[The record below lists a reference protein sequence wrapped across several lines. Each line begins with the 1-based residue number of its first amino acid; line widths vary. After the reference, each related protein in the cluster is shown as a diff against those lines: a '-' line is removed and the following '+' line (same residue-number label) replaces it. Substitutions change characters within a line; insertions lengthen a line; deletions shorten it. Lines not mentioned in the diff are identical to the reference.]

1 MTKSLRGQYM
11 RFSARRL
18 VSFLLIV
25 SITII
30 STSNIPWPHTQAAVP
45 STLNLTE
52 WQVPTGNAGP
62 AGINVDSTGRVW
74 FTENQTGKLGM
85 LDPAANKI
93 YEWNLPGQLPGSFV
107 NSRNIFTSPTLTYGS
122 ANFRAYFAEYTKD
135 KVAYLDTTAPTPTV
149 TTTVT
154 STTTIITTTTTTNTN
169 NYLTEWQL
177 PTGSKP
183 ASIFIDDQ
191 ENIWFTESGRDAIGE
206 LIGGTTTESQ
216 FIEWTLPRANP
227 SASTCGA
234 LCVWG
239 LYVQPAGSDH
249 YVWFTER
256 TGGSAKAGLVGR
268 LQLSNNLLTTWDLNT
283 LNNGVYQPRDI
294 AVDSAGNAYFS
305 NYLGNRIS
313 VLGNSGTYK
322 EYGIATAAAE
332 PVAVTTDPTRN
343 LLWFLEY
350 TGNNIAYLN
359 SSAPGNTLTLSASQ
373 CVIPSTVTV
382 TTAVTTSR
390 IIYTTTTNPH
400 PNLTPCSGGAYETGA
415 ISMSTAPSAVNP
427 PYVTN
432 QGPSSR
438 PLGGAQAPTNGI
450 SEYGLPSANSRPY
463 GVTID
468 SNGNLWLTESDYS
481 ANRIAEIPF
490 AVDFN
495 IQLTSPAQVAI
506 QQGGQYAYL
515 INVNPLS
522 GPQSQVSLSVNA
534 PSGLKANFIPSIGTP
549 PFQSTLTITTTVSTP
564 PSTYSMTI
572 TGTSSSA
579 TRSLNIALTVLSI
592 SAVSSTVSSISSQS
606 SVTSTVSTVT
616 LTTLTTTIYSINQAG
631 GTATYVQVWSN
642 STVSALQFDSSR
654 RLLNFTATG
663 PSGTIGQTKV
673 VIAETLLDGSPT
685 VIIDDGRTQ
694 PLSLRVTSNSTHYTI
709 DFTYPHSTHAITVGG
724 SNSIPEF
731 PTSLP
736 ALAIPL
742 LFITLGVRA
751 RRKPRV
757 SKTTREIKHPT

>member
-1 MTKSLRGQYM
+1 MAIL
-11 RFSARRL
+11 
-18 VSFLLIV
+18 
-25 SITII
+25 
-30 STSNIPWPHTQAAVP
+30 TSNIPWPHTQAAVP
-45 STLNLTE
+45 STLNINE
-52 WQVPTGNAGP
+52 WQIPTGNAGP

-74 FTENQTGKLGM
+74 FTENQTGRLGM
-85 LDPAANKI
+85 LDPAANNI
-93 YEWNLPGQLPGSFV
+93 YEWNIPGQLPGSFV
-107 NSRNIFTSPTLTYGS
+107 NSRNIFTSPYITYQS
-122 ANFRAYFAEYTKD
+122 TSFRAYFAEYTKD
-135 KVAYLDTTAPTPTV
+135 KIAYLDTTAPTPTV

-154 STTTIITTTTTTNTN
+154 STTTIITSTTTTNTA

-177 PTGSKP
+177 LTGSKP
-183 ASIFIDDQ
+183 VSIFVDDQ
-191 ENIWFTESGRDAIGE
+191 QPANIWFTESGRDAIGE
-206 LIGGTTTESQ
+206 LVGGSTTNAQ
-216 FIEWTLPRANP
+216 FIEWELPGGSP
-227 SASTCGA
+227 GGTCGA

-239 LYVQPAGSDH
+239 LYVQKAGSDH

-256 TGGSAKAGLVGR
+256 TGGSADAGLVGR
-268 LQLSNNLLTTWDLNT
+268 LQLSNNLLTTWDLST
-283 LNNGVYQPRDI
+283 LNNGMYQPRDI

-359 SSAPGNTLTLSASQ
+359 SSAPGNTLSLSASQ

-382 TTAVTTSR
+382 TTAITSSR
-390 IIYTTTTNPH
+390 VIYTATTNLN
-400 PNLTPCSGGAYETGA
+400 PNVTPCSGGAYETGA
-415 ISMSTAPSAVNP
+415 VSMTTASTSLALPRVVNINPS
-427 PYVTN
+427 TH
-432 QGPSSR
+432 
-438 PLGGAQAPTNGI
+438 PLGGAQALANGI

-463 GVTID
+463 GVTLD
-468 SNGNLWLTESDYS
+468 SNGDLWLTESDYS
-481 ANRIAEIPF
+481 ANRIAEVPF
-490 AVDFN
+490 AADFN
-495 IQLTSPAQVAI
+495 IQLTSPAQVAVP
-506 QQGGQYAYL
+506 QGGEYAFL
-515 INVNPLS
+515 INVNAVS
-522 GPQSQVSLSVNA
+522 GSQSQVSLSVNA
-534 PSGLKANFIPSIGTP
+534 PSGLNANFIPSIGTP
-549 PFQSTLTITTTVSTP
+549 PFQSVLTITTTVSAP

-579 TRSLNIALTVLSI
+579 THSVNIALTVLSI

-606 SVTSTVSTVT
+606 SSQSSVTGTVSTVI
-616 LTTLTTTIYSINQAG
+616 LTTTIYSIGQAG
-631 GTATYVQVWSN
+631 GTPTSTYVQVWSN
-642 STVSALQFDSSR
+642 STISALQFDSSR

-663 PSGTIGQTKV
+663 PPGTIGQTKV

-685 VIIDDGRTQ
+685 VIIDDGRT
-694 PLSLRVTSNSTHYTI
+694 PLLSLRVTSNSTDYTI

-724 SNSIPEF
+724 QNSIPEF

-751 RRKPRV
+751 RRKARV
-757 SKTTREIKHPT
+757 SKTIREIKHPT

>member
-1 MTKSLRGQYM
+1 MAIL
-11 RFSARRL
+11 
-18 VSFLLIV
+18 
-25 SITII
+25 
-30 STSNIPWPHTQAAVP
+30 TSNIPWPHTQAAVP
-45 STLNLTE
+45 STLNINE
-52 WQVPTGNAGP
+52 WQIPSGNAGP

-93 YEWNLPGQLPGSFV
+93 YEWNLPGQLPRSSV
-107 NSRNIFTSPTLTYGS
+107 NSRNILTSPTLTDGS
-122 ANFRAYFAEYTKD
+122 ANFRAYFAEYGYD
-135 KVAYLDTTAPTPTV
+135 KIAYLDTTAPTPTV

-154 STTTIITTTTTTNTN
+154 STTTIITSTTTTNTA

-183 ASIFIDDQ
+183 VSIFIDDQ

-206 LIGGTTTESQ
+206 LIGGASSNPTGTQ
-216 FIEWTLPRANP
+216 QNFIEWTLPGGNP
-227 SASTCGA
+227 SAGTCGA

-239 LYVQPAGSDH
+239 LFVQPSGSDH

-256 TGGSAKAGLVGR
+256 TGGNADAGLVGR
-268 LQLSNNLLTTWDLNT
+268 LQLSNNLLTTWDLST
-283 LNNGVYQPRDI
+283 LGVYQPRDI

-313 VLGNSGTYK
+313 VLDNSGTYK
-322 EYGIATAAAE
+322 EYEIATAAE

-359 SSAPGNTLTLSASQ
+359 SSAPGNTRTPSNSQ
-373 CVIPSTVTV
+373 CVIPSTVTM
-382 TTAVTTSR
+382 TTAITTSR
-390 IIYTTTTNPH
+390 ITYTTTSNLNP
-400 PNLTPCSGGAYETGA
+400 NVTPCSGGAYEAGA
-415 ISMSTAPSAVNP
+415 VSMTTATTSLAAPNVVNINPSTH
-427 PYVTN
+427 
-432 QGPSSR
+432 
-438 PLGGAQAPTNGI
+438 PLGSAQALPNGI
-450 SEYGLPSANSRPY
+450 SEYSLPSANSRPY
-463 GVTID
+463 GVTLD
-468 SNGNLWLTESDYS
+468 SSDNLWLTESDYS
-481 ANRIAEIPF
+481 ANRIAEVPF
-490 AVDFN
+490 AADFN
-495 IQLTSPAQVAI
+495 IQLTSPAQVAVP
-506 QQGGQYAYL
+506 QGGEYAFL
-515 INVNPLS
+515 INVNAVS
-522 GPQSQVSLSVNA
+522 GSQSQVSLSVNA
-534 PSGLKANFIPSIGTP
+534 PSGLQANFIPSIGTP
-549 PFQSTLTITTTVSTP
+549 PFQSVLTITTTVSTP

-572 TGTSSSA
+572 TATSSSA

-606 SVTSTVSTVT
+606 SVTGTISTVI
-616 LTTLTTTIYSINQAG
+616 LTTTIYSIGQSG
-631 GTATYVQVWSN
+631 GTPTSTYVQVWSN
-642 STVSALQFDSSR
+642 STISALQFDSSR

-685 VIIDDGRTQ
+685 VIIDDGRT
-694 PLSLRVTSNSTHYTI
+694 PLLSLRVTSNSTDYTI

-724 SNSIPEF
+724 QNSIPEF
-731 PTSLP
+731 TTSLP

-742 LFITLGVRA
+742 LFITLGVRI
-751 RRKPRV
+751 RRKARV